1 MGEEV
6 KVELFLRKATGLVKE
21 IGPAGAFIIPWAT
34 MAGSGITFYS
44 LQLIY
49 LYPNASVPLAF
60 LIVGVPSII
69 NALIIALLAV
79 CMPRSAGGYVWS
91 TRLVDPALGWLG
103 AGWIYWLTY
112 IFTISLVA
120 YVMGSVYSTILTVM
134 GTSVGSTALKSF
146 GTSLS
151 TNTGL
156 LFGFV
161 VLLIV
166 VFGLL
171 SLLELKHYLRVLYVI
186 WGLNVIG
193 LLTSM
198 ALFALNSPATIPSR
212 WDAFWGSGSYET
224 IVGIASKYN
233 VTEYAAQTTT
243 GLFGDTLGAVA
254 YIFWAVS
261 GYESLAYVAGEVRS
275 PRPAFLKW
283 YMAGMVG
290 TVLWYALV
298 SGLAY
303 LSYGD
308 FIFKYNFV
316 YNLYTSGS
324 LSANDS
330 AAVAP
335 YMISPSMPLFAAS
348 LSGGSLL
355 GLLAAWWF
363 WPLNVIMVSYLVAT
377 RSIFGMAF
385 DRMLPSAFGRVSER
399 THTPVVATLFNVVI
413 SIIWAAIMFTA
424 FGYFVSAANTSFWT
438 AIYYFIF
445 SLAAMML
452 PYKRPELWEKGLKK
466 TIFGVPETT
475 VLGALSAAGML
486 WILSLSTL
494 GISLTAW
501 NVSVFWM
508 LIGILIFVYY
518 VHRTEKKGIKVAEL
532 FREIPPP

>member
-1 MGEEV
+1 VGEEI

-21 IGPAGAFIIPWAT
+21 IGPAGAFILPWAT

-60 LIVGVPSII
+60 LIVGVPSIV
-69 NALIIALLAV
+69 NAIIIALLAI

-112 IFTISLVA
+112 IFTVSLVA
-120 YVMGSVYSTILTVM
+120 YVMASVYSTILTVM
-134 GTSVGSTALKSF
+134 GVALGSQALKSY
-146 GTSLS
+146 GLALS
-151 TNTGL
+151 TNTTAQL
-156 LFGFV
+156 EFV
-161 VLLIV
+161 FLLIII
-166 VFGLL
+166 FGLL
-171 SLLELKHYLRVLYVI
+171 SLLELKHYLKVLYVI
-186 WGLNVIG
+186 WGLNALG
-193 LLTSM
+193 LIASM
-198 ALFALNSPATIPSR
+198 VLFAANSPSTIPAR
-212 WDAFWGSGSYET
+212 WDAFWGAGSYQT
-224 IVGIASKYN
+224 ILNLAAKYN
-233 VTEYAAQTTT
+233 ATGYVAKTTA
-243 GLFGDTLGAVA
+243 GLWGDTLGAVA
-254 YIFWAVS
+254 YIFWAVT

-283 YMAGMVG
+283 YLAGMVG
-290 TVLWYALV
+290 TVVWYALV

-303 LSYGD
+303 GAYGD

-316 YNLYTSGS
+316 YNLYSSGS
-324 LSANDS
+324 LSSNES
-330 AAVAP
+330 AAVAS
-335 YMISPSMPLFAAS
+335 YMISPSMPLFAAT
-348 LSGGSLL
+348 LAGGGLL
-355 GLLAAWWF
+355 GVIAAWWF

-385 DRMLPSAFGRVSER
+385 DRMFPSAFGKVSER
-399 THTPVVATLFNVVI
+399 THTPIYATLFNIVV
-413 SIIWAAIMFTA
+413 SLIWAAIMYTS

-438 AIYYFIF
+438 AFYYLIF
-445 SLAAMML
+445 SIAAMML

-466 TIFGVPETT
+466 AIFGVPETT
-475 VLGALSAAGML
+475 LLGALSAAGML

-508 LIGILIFVYY
+508 FIGILIFVYY
-518 VHRTEKKGIKVAEL
+518 VHKTEKKGIKVAEL
-532 FREIPPP
+532 YKEVPPP